1 MVKYRVKFIYEE
13 GMLMISIMR
22 HFTKRDWIATAG
34 AVVLIAVSVWLE
46 LLMPDYMKDITE
58 LLILPGSEIP
68 EILWA
73 GGKMLL
79 CALASLLVSVL
90 VTVISGF
97 LAANYSFTV
106 RGKLY
111 DAVESF
117 SMAEINRFSTASLIT
132 RSTNDI
138 TQVQTIIVFGLFVIV
153 RAPLMAVLAITKI
166 ADKSAEWTI
175 SAGVAV
181 VLVIIVLGIC
191 FLFAHPLFQRIQTLT
206 DNINRITR
214 ENLTGL
220 RVVRA
225 YNAEDYQKNKF
236 DKANVDITRNNM
248 KAHRIMSIMLP
259 SMLLI
264 MNGLSLIVYW
274 IGAYLID
281 GAPLMDKAELF
292 LDMTVFSQYALMVIM
307 AFMMLNMIFIM
318 GPRSLVAAK
327 RINEVIDT
335 KSSVTDGFGVD
346 HTDKVGEIE
355 FKNVSFRYPDAA
367 DDVLENIS
375 FTAKQGETVA
385 IIGSTGCGKSTMI
398 NLIPRFY
405 DATEG
410 EVLVD
415 GVNVKEYTLE
425 QLHNKIGYVPQ
436 RAVLFSGTVNT
447 NVAMG
452 SNGTDGYTQEDVA
465 HALDIAQARSIVE
478 NYPEGY
484 EHPVAQ
490 DGSNLSGGQKQRICI
505 ARAVCRKPEILIFDD
520 SFSALDYK
528 TDSTL
533 RKALKEQTKGT
544 TNIIVAQRI
553 GTIKDADQIIVL
565 DEGKIAAIGKHKELL
580 KTCEIYHE
588 IGLSQLGEEELNNV

>member
-1 MVKYRVKFIYEE
+1 MK
-13 GMLMISIMR
+13 SIMR
-22 HFTKRDWIATAG
+22 HFTKRDWFATAG
-34 AVVLIAVSVWLE
+34 AVVLIALSVWLE

-58 LLILPGSEIP
+58 LLITPNSSIGDL
-68 EILWA
+68 LWA

-79 CALASLLVSVL
+79 CALASLIVSVL
-90 VTVISGF
+90 VTIISGF
-97 LAANYSFTV
+97 LAANYSFNV
-106 RGKLY
+106 RAKLY

-166 ADKSAEWTI
+166 ADKSSEWTI
-175 SAGVAV
+175 SAAIAV
-181 VLVIIVLGIC
+181 GLVILILGFC
-191 FLFAHPLFQRIQTLT
+191 FIFAHPLFKRIQLLT

-225 YNAEDYQKNKF
+225 YNAEQYQKDKF
-236 DKANVDITRNNM
+236 EQANTDITQNNM
-248 KAHRIMSIMLP
+248 KAHRIMSIMMP
-259 SMLLI
+259 SMMLI

-274 IGAYLID
+274 IGAFLID
-281 GAPLMDKAELF
+281 GAPLQDKGPLF

-318 GPRSLVAAK
+318 GPRSLIAAK

-335 KSSVTDGFGVD
+335 KSSVADGKGVE
-346 HTDKVGEIE
+346 HTDLEGEIE
-355 FKNVSFRYPDAA
+355 FKNVSFKYPDAA
-367 DDVLENIS
+367 DYVLENIS
-375 FTAKQGETVA
+375 FVAKKGETVA

-415 GVNVKEYTLE
+415 GVNVKDYTLE

-436 RAVLFSGTVNT
+436 RAVLFAGTINT

-452 SNGTDGYTQEDVA
+452 DNGSEGYTQEDVA
-465 HALDIAQARSIVE
+465 RAVEIAQAKDVIE

-490 DGSNLSGGQKQRICI
+490 GGSNLSGGQKQRVCI
-505 ARAVCRKPEILIFDD
+505 ARAICRDPEILIFDD

-528 TDSTL
+528 TDRQL
-533 RKALKEQTKGT
+533 RNELKKQTAGT

-553 GTIKDADQIIVL
+553 GTIKDADRIIVL
-565 DEGKIAAIGKHKELL
+565 DEGKIVGIGKHKELL
-580 KTCEIYHE
+580 KTCPVYHE

>member
-1 MVKYRVKFIYEE
+1 
-13 GMLMISIMR
+13 MLMKSIMR
-22 HFTKRDWIATAG
+22 HFTKRDWLATAG
-34 AVVLIAVSVWLE
+34 AVILIALSVWLE
-46 LLMPDYMKDITE
+46 LLMPDYMKEITQ
-58 LLILPGSEIP
+58 LLITPGSTIP

-90 VTVISGF
+90 VTIVSGF
-97 LAANYSFTV
+97 LAANYSYTV

-153 RAPLMAVLAITKI
+153 RAPLMAVLAVTKI

-181 VLVIIVLGIC
+181 LLVTVVLGFC
-191 FLFAHPLFQRIQTLT
+191 FLFAHPLFRRIQSLT

-225 YNAEDYQKNKF
+225 YNAENYQKNKF
-236 DKANVDITRNNM
+236 EQANQDITQNNM

-281 GAPLMDKAELF
+281 GAPLADKAELF

-318 GPRSLVAAK
+318 GPRSLIAAK

-335 KSSVTDGFGVD
+335 ESSVEDGKGVD

-355 FKNVSFRYPDAA
+355 FRSVSFKYPDAA
-367 DDVLENIS
+367 DYVLRDIS
-375 FTAKQGETVA
+375 FTAKKGETVA
-385 IIGSTGCGKSTMI
+385 IIGATGCGKSTMI

-415 GVNVKEYTLE
+415 GVNVREYTLE
-425 QLHNKIGYVPQ
+425 QLHNKLGYIPQ
-436 RAVLFSGTVNT
+436 RAVLFSGTINT

-452 SNGTDGYTQEDVA
+452 SNGTEGYTQEDVA
-465 HALDIAQARSIVE
+465 RAVDIAQAKEYVE

-490 DGSNLSGGQKQRICI
+490 GGSNLSGGQKQRLCI
-505 ARAVCRKPEILIFDD
+505 ARAVCRRPEILIFDD

-528 TDSTL
+528 TDREL
-533 RKALKEQTKGT
+533 RHSLKKETAGT

-553 GTIKDADQIIVL
+553 GTIKDADKIIVL
-565 DEGKIAAIGKHKELL
+565 DEGRIAAIGKHKELL
-580 KTCEIYHE
+580 KTCRIYHE

>member
-1 MVKYRVKFIYEE
+1 MK
-13 GMLMISIMR
+13 SIMR
-22 HFTKRDWIATAG
+22 HFTKRDWFATAG
-34 AVVLIAVSVWLE
+34 AVVLIALSVWLE

-58 LLILPGSEIP
+58 LLITPNSSIGDL
-68 EILWA
+68 LWA

-79 CALASLLVSVL
+79 CALASLIVSVL
-90 VTVISGF
+90 VTIISGF
-97 LAANYSFTV
+97 LAANYSFNV
-106 RGKLY
+106 RAKLY
-111 DAVESF
+111 NAVEGF

-166 ADKSAEWTI
+166 ADKSSEWTI
-175 SAGVAV
+175 SAAIAV
-181 VLVIIVLGIC
+181 GLVILILGFC
-191 FLFAHPLFQRIQTLT
+191 FIFAHPLFKRIQLLT

-225 YNAEDYQKNKF
+225 YNAEQYQKDKF
-236 DKANVDITRNNM
+236 EQANTDITQNNM
-248 KAHRIMSIMLP
+248 KAHRIMSIMMP

-281 GAPLMDKAELF
+281 GAPLQDKGPLF

-318 GPRSLVAAK
+318 GPRSLIAAK

-335 KSSVTDGFGVD
+335 KSSVADGKGVE
-346 HTDKVGEIE
+346 HTDLEGEIE
-355 FKNVSFRYPDAA
+355 FKNVSFKYPDAA
-367 DDVLENIS
+367 DYVLENIS
-375 FTAKQGETVA
+375 FVAKKGETVA

-415 GVNVKEYTLE
+415 GVNVKDYTLE

-436 RAVLFSGTVNT
+436 RAVLFAGTINT

-452 SNGTDGYTQEDVA
+452 DNGSEGYTQEDVA
-465 HALDIAQARSIVE
+465 RAVEIAQAKDVIE

-490 DGSNLSGGQKQRICI
+490 GGSNLSGGQKQRVCI
-505 ARAVCRKPEILIFDD
+505 ARAICRDAEILIFDD

-528 TDSTL
+528 TDRQL
-533 RKALKEQTKGT
+533 RSELKKQTAGT

-553 GTIKDADQIIVL
+553 GTIKDADRIIVL
-565 DEGKIAAIGKHKELL
+565 DEGRIVGIGKHKELL
-580 KTCEIYHE
+580 KTCPVYHE
-588 IGLSQLGEEELNNV
+588 IGLSQLGEEELSNV

>member
-1 MVKYRVKFIYEE
+1 
-13 GMLMISIMR
+13 MISIMR
-22 HFTKRDWIATAG
+22 HFTKRDWFAVAG
-34 AVVLIAVSVWLE
+34 AVVLIGLSVWLE
-46 LLMPDYMKDITE
+46 LLMPDYMKDVTA
-58 LLILPGSEIP
+58 LLIIPGSEITD
-68 EILWA
+68 ILWA
-73 GGKMLL
+73 GSKMLL

-90 VTVISGF
+90 VVIVTGF
-97 LAANYSFTV
+97 LAANYSFNV
-106 RGKLY
+106 RAKLY
-111 DAVESF
+111 DAVEGF
-117 SMAEINRFSTASLIT
+117 SMAEINKFSTASLIT

-138 TQVQTIIVFGLFVIV
+138 TQVQTIIVFGLMMIV
-153 RAPLMAVLAITKI
+153 RAPLMAVFAITKI
-166 ADKSAEWTI
+166 YDKSAAWTI

-181 VLVIIVLGIC
+181 VIVMIVLAVC

-225 YNAEDYQKNKF
+225 YNAEDFQKTKF
-236 DKANVDITRNNM
+236 EKANDDITNNNM
-248 KAHRIMSIMLP
+248 KAHRIMAIMMP
-259 SMLLI
+259 TMMLV

-281 GAPLMDKAELF
+281 DAPLMGKAELF

-335 KSSVTDGFGVD
+335 PSSIADGKGVE
-346 HTDKVGEIE
+346 HTELTGEVE
-355 FKNVSFRYPDAA
+355 FRNVSFKYPDAA
-367 DDVLENIS
+367 DYALENIS
-375 FTAKQGETVA
+375 FTAKKGETVA
-385 IIGSTGCGKSTMI
+385 IIGSTGCGKSTLI

-415 GVNVKEYTLE
+415 GVNVREYTLE
-425 QLHNKIGYVPQ
+425 QLHNKLGYIPQ
-436 RAVLFSGTVNT
+436 RAVLLSGTINT

-452 SNGTDGYTQEDVA
+452 TNGTEGYTQEDVERA
-465 HALDIAQARSIVE
+465 VAIAQAKDVIE

-490 DGSNLSGGQKQRICI
+490 GGSNLSGGQKQRVCI
-505 ARAVCRKPEILIFDD
+505 ARAVCRDPEILIFDD

-528 TDSTL
+528 TDRAL
-533 RKALKEQTKGT
+533 REALRRETAGT

-553 GTIKDADQIIVL
+553 GTIKDADKIIVL
-565 DEGKIAAIGKHKELL
+565 NDGKIVGMGKHKELL

>member
-1 MVKYRVKFIYEE
+1 
-13 GMLMISIMR
+13 MISIMR
-22 HFTKRDWIATAG
+22 HFTKRDWFAVAG
-34 AVVLIAVSVWLE
+34 AVVLIGLSVWLE
-46 LLMPDYMKDITE
+46 LLMPDYMKDVTA
-58 LLILPGSEIP
+58 LLIIPGSEITD
-68 EILWA
+68 ILWA
-73 GGKMLL
+73 GSKMLL

-90 VTVISGF
+90 VVIVTGF
-97 LAANYSFTV
+97 LAANYSFNV
-106 RGKLY
+106 RAKLY
-111 DAVESF
+111 DAVEGF
-117 SMAEINRFSTASLIT
+117 SMAEINKFSTASLIT

-138 TQVQTIIVFGLFVIV
+138 TQVQTIIVFGLMMIV
-153 RAPLMAVLAITKI
+153 RAPLMAVFAITKI
-166 ADKSAEWTI
+166 YDKSAAWTI

-181 VLVIIVLGIC
+181 VIVMIVLAVC

-225 YNAEDYQKNKF
+225 YNAEDFQKTKF
-236 DKANVDITRNNM
+236 EKANDDITNNNM
-248 KAHRIMSIMLP
+248 NAHRIMAIMMP
-259 SMLLI
+259 TMMLV

-274 IGAYLID
+274 IGAYLIED
-281 GAPLMDKAELF
+281 APLMGKAELF

-335 KSSVTDGFGVD
+335 PSSIADGKGVE
-346 HTDKVGEIE
+346 HTDLTGEVE
-355 FKNVSFRYPDAA
+355 FRNVSFKYPDAA
-367 DDVLENIS
+367 DYALENIS
-375 FTAKQGETVA
+375 FTAKKGETVA
-385 IIGSTGCGKSTMI
+385 IIGSTGCGKSTLI

-415 GVNVKEYTLE
+415 GVNVREYTLE
-425 QLHNKIGYVPQ
+425 QLHNKLGYIPQ
-436 RAVLFSGTVNT
+436 RAVLLSGTINT

-452 SNGTDGYTQEDVA
+452 SNGTEGYTQEDVERA
-465 HALDIAQARSIVE
+465 VAIAQAKDVIE

-490 DGSNLSGGQKQRICI
+490 GGSNLSGGQKQRVCI
-505 ARAVCRKPEILIFDD
+505 ARAVCRDPEILIFDD

-528 TDSTL
+528 TDRAL
-533 RKALKEQTKGT
+533 REALKRETAGT

-553 GTIKDADQIIVL
+553 GTIKDADKIIVL
-565 DEGKIAAIGKHKELL
+565 NDGKIVGMGKHKELL

>member
-1 MVKYRVKFIYEE
+1 
-13 GMLMISIMR
+13 MIAIMR
-22 HFTKRDWIATAG
+22 HFTKRDWFATAG
-34 AVVLIAVSVWLE
+34 AVLLIALSVYLE

-58 LLILPGSEIP
+58 LLVIPGSEIP

-73 GGKMLL
+73 GAKMLS
-79 CALASLLVSVL
+79 CALPSLIVSVL

-97 LAANYSFTV
+97 LAADYSYNV
-106 RGKLY
+106 RAKLY

-153 RAPLMAVLAITKI
+153 RAPLMAILAVTKI

-191 FLFAHPLFQRIQTLT
+191 FLFAHPLFKRIQTLT

-214 ENLTGL
+214 ENLTGI

-236 DKANVDITRNNM
+236 ESANADITNNNM
-248 KAHRIMSIMLP
+248 KAHRIMSIMMP
-259 SMLLI
+259 SMMLI

-281 GAPLMDKAELF
+281 GAPLMGKAELF

-318 GPRSLVAAK
+318 GPRSLVAAH

-335 KSSVTDGFGVD
+335 RSSISDGKGVE
-346 HTDKVGEIE
+346 HTDKEGEIE
-355 FKNVSFRYPDAA
+355 FRNVSFKYPDAA
-367 DDVLENIS
+367 DYVLKDIS
-375 FTAKQGETVA
+375 FTAHKGETVA
-385 IIGSTGCGKSTMI
+385 IIGSTGCGKSTLI

-415 GVNVKEYTLE
+415 GVNVKDYTLE
-425 QLHNKIGYVPQ
+425 QLHNKLGYIPQ

-452 SNGTDGYTQEDVA
+452 SNGTEGYTQEDVTRA
-465 HALDIAQARSIVE
+465 VEIAQAKDVVE

-490 DGSNLSGGQKQRICI
+490 GGSNLSGGQKQRLCI
-505 ARAVCRKPEILIFDD
+505 ARAVCRNPEVLIFDD

-528 TDSTL
+528 TDRILRETL
-533 RKALKEQTKGT
+533 KKETAGT

-588 IGLSQLGEEELNNV
+588 IGLSQLGEEELNYD

>member
-1 MVKYRVKFIYEE
+1 MK
-13 GMLMISIMR
+13 SIMR
-22 HFTKRDWIATAG
+22 HFTKRDWFATAG
-34 AVVLIAVSVWLE
+34 AVVLIALSVWLE
-46 LLMPDYMKDITE
+46 LLMPDYMKEITE
-58 LLILPGSEIP
+58 LLITPNSSIGDL
-68 EILWA
+68 LWA

-79 CALASLLVSVL
+79 CALASLIVSVL
-90 VTVISGF
+90 VTIISGF
-97 LAANYSFTV
+97 LAANYSFNV
-106 RGKLY
+106 RAKLY

-166 ADKSAEWTI
+166 ADKSSEWTI
-175 SAGVAV
+175 SAAIAV
-181 VLVIIVLGIC
+181 GLVILILGFC
-191 FLFAHPLFQRIQTLT
+191 FIFAHPLFKRIQLLT

-225 YNAEDYQKNKF
+225 YNAEQYQKDKF
-236 DKANVDITRNNM
+236 EQANTDITQNNM
-248 KAHRIMSIMLP
+248 KAHRIMSIMMP
-259 SMLLI
+259 SMMLI

-274 IGAYLID
+274 IGAFLID
-281 GAPLMDKAELF
+281 GAPLQDKGPLF

-318 GPRSLVAAK
+318 GPRSLIAAK

-335 KSSVTDGFGVD
+335 KSSVADGKGVE
-346 HTDKVGEIE
+346 HTDLEGEIE
-355 FKNVSFRYPDAA
+355 FKNVSFKYPDAA
-367 DDVLENIS
+367 DYVLENIS
-375 FTAKQGETVA
+375 FVAKKGETVA

-415 GVNVKEYTLE
+415 GVNVKDYTLE

-436 RAVLFSGTVNT
+436 RAVLFAGTINT

-452 SNGTDGYTQEDVA
+452 DNGSEGYTQEDVA
-465 HALDIAQARSIVE
+465 RAVEIAQAKDVIE

-490 DGSNLSGGQKQRICI
+490 GGSNLSGGQKQRVCI
-505 ARAVCRKPEILIFDD
+505 ARAICRDPEILIFDD

-528 TDSTL
+528 TDRQL
-533 RKALKEQTKGT
+533 RNELKKQTAGT

-553 GTIKDADQIIVL
+553 GTIKDADRIIVL
-565 DEGKIAAIGKHKELL
+565 DEGKIVGIGKHKELL
-580 KTCEIYHE
+580 KTCPVYHE
-588 IGLSQLGEEELNNV
+588 IGLSQRGEEELNNV

>member
-1 MVKYRVKFIYEE
+1 MK
-13 GMLMISIMR
+13 SIMR
-22 HFTKRDWIATAG
+22 HFTKLDWLATAG
-34 AVVLIAVSVWLE
+34 AVVLIALSVWLE
-46 LLMPDYMKDITE
+46 LLMPAYMKDITE
-58 LLILPGSEIP
+58 LLIVPGSRISDL
-68 EILWA
+68 LWA

-79 CALASLLVSVL
+79 CALASLIVSVL

-97 LAANYSFTV
+97 LAANYSFNV
-106 RGKLY
+106 RAKLY
-111 DAVESF
+111 DAVEGF

-138 TQVQTIIVFGLFVIV
+138 TQVQTIIVFGLMVIV
-153 RAPLMAVLAITKI
+153 RAPLMAVMAITQI

-181 VLVIIVLGIC
+181 VLVIIVLAIC

-214 ENLTGL
+214 ENLTGI

-225 YNAEDYQKNKF
+225 YNAESYQKSKF
-236 DKANVDITRNNM
+236 EQANDEITNNNM
-248 KAHRIMSIMLP
+248 KAHRIMSLMMP
-259 SMLLI
+259 SMMLI

-281 GAPLMDKAELF
+281 GAPLEGKAELF

-335 KSSVTDGFGVD
+335 KSSITDGKGVD
-346 HTDKVGEIE
+346 HTDQVGEIE
-355 FKNVSFRYPDAA
+355 FRGVSFKYPGAA
-367 DDVLENIS
+367 DYVLKDIS
-375 FTAKQGETVA
+375 FKAKKGETVA

-425 QLHNKIGYVPQ
+425 QLHNKLGYVPQ
-436 RAVLFSGTVNT
+436 RAVLFSGTINT

-452 SNGTDGYTQEDVA
+452 SNGTEGYTQEDVA
-465 HALDIAQARSIVE
+465 RAVEIAQAKDVVE

-490 DGSNLSGGQKQRICI
+490 DGSNLSGGQKQRVCI
-505 ARAVCRKPEILIFDD
+505 ARAICRDPEILIFDD

-528 TDSTL
+528 TDRALRDTL
-533 RKALKEQTKGT
+533 KKETAGT

-565 DEGKIAAIGKHKELL
+565 DEGRIAAIGKHKELL
-580 KTCEIYHE
+580 KTCKIYHE

>member
-1 MVKYRVKFIYEE
+1 MK
-13 GMLMISIMR
+13 SIMR
-22 HFTKRDWIATAG
+22 HFTKRDWFATAG
-34 AVVLIAVSVWLE
+34 AVVLIALSVWLE
-46 LLMPDYMKDITE
+46 LLMPDYMKEITE
-58 LLILPGSEIP
+58 LLITPNSSIGDL
-68 EILWA
+68 LWA

-79 CALASLLVSVL
+79 CALASLIVSVL
-90 VTVISGF
+90 VTIISGF
-97 LAANYSFTV
+97 LAANYSFNV
-106 RGKLY
+106 RAKLY

-166 ADKSAEWTI
+166 ADKSSEWTI
-175 SAGVAV
+175 SAAIAV
-181 VLVIIVLGIC
+181 GLVILILGFC
-191 FLFAHPLFQRIQTLT
+191 FIFAHPLFKRIQLLT

-225 YNAEDYQKNKF
+225 YNAEQYQKDKF
-236 DKANVDITRNNM
+236 EQANTDITQNNM
-248 KAHRIMSIMLP
+248 KAHRIMSIMMP
-259 SMLLI
+259 SMMLI

-274 IGAYLID
+274 IGAFLID
-281 GAPLMDKAELF
+281 GAPLQDKGPLF
-292 LDMTVFSQYALMVIM
+292 LDMTVFSQYALVVIM

-318 GPRSLVAAK
+318 GPRSLIAAK

-335 KSSVTDGFGVD
+335 KSSVADGKGVE
-346 HTDKVGEIE
+346 HTDLEGEIE
-355 FKNVSFRYPDAA
+355 FKNVSFKYPDAA
-367 DDVLENIS
+367 DYVLENIS
-375 FTAKQGETVA
+375 FVAKKGETVA

-415 GVNVKEYTLE
+415 GVNVKDYTLE

-436 RAVLFSGTVNT
+436 RAVLFAGTINT

-452 SNGTDGYTQEDVA
+452 DNGSEGYTQEDVA
-465 HALDIAQARSIVE
+465 RAVEIAQAKDVIE

-490 DGSNLSGGQKQRICI
+490 GGSNLSGGQKQRVCI
-505 ARAVCRKPEILIFDD
+505 ARAICRDPEILIFDD

-528 TDSTL
+528 TDRQL
-533 RKALKEQTKGT
+533 RNELKKQTAGT

-553 GTIKDADQIIVL
+553 GTIKDADRIIVL
-565 DEGKIAAIGKHKELL
+565 DEGKIVGIGKHKELL
-580 KTCEIYHE
+580 KTCPVYHE

>member
-1 MVKYRVKFIYEE
+1 MK
-13 GMLMISIMR
+13 SIMR
-22 HFTKRDWIATAG
+22 HFTKRDWFATAG
-34 AVVLIAVSVWLE
+34 AVVLIALSVWLE

-58 LLILPGSEIP
+58 LLITPNSSIGDL
-68 EILWA
+68 LWA

-79 CALASLLVSVL
+79 CALASLIVSVL
-90 VTVISGF
+90 VTIISGF
-97 LAANYSFTV
+97 LAANYSFNV
-106 RGKLY
+106 RAKLY
-111 DAVESF
+111 DAVEGF

-138 TQVQTIIVFGLFVIV
+138 TQVQTIIVFGLFVII

-166 ADKSAEWTI
+166 ADKSSEWTI
-175 SAGVAV
+175 SAAIAV
-181 VLVIIVLGIC
+181 GLVILILGFC
-191 FLFAHPLFQRIQTLT
+191 FIFAHPLFKRIQLLT

-225 YNAEDYQKNKF
+225 YNAEQYQKDKF
-236 DKANVDITRNNM
+236 EQANTDITQNNM
-248 KAHRIMSIMLP
+248 KAHRIMSIMMP
-259 SMLLI
+259 SMMLI

-281 GAPLMDKAELF
+281 GAPLQDKGPLF

-318 GPRSLVAAK
+318 GPRSLIAAK

-335 KSSVTDGFGVD
+335 KSSVADGKGVE
-346 HTDKVGEIE
+346 HTDLEGEIE
-355 FKNVSFRYPDAA
+355 FKNVSFKYPDAA
-367 DDVLENIS
+367 DYVLENIS
-375 FTAKQGETVA
+375 FSAKKGETVA

-415 GVNVKEYTLE
+415 GVNVKDYTLE

-436 RAVLFSGTVNT
+436 RAVLFAGTINT

-452 SNGTDGYTQEDVA
+452 DNGSEGYTQEDVA
-465 HALDIAQARSIVE
+465 RAVEIAQAKDVIE

-490 DGSNLSGGQKQRICI
+490 GGSNLSGGQKQRVCI
-505 ARAVCRKPEILIFDD
+505 ARAICRDPEILIFDD

-528 TDSTL
+528 TDRQL
-533 RKALKEQTKGT
+533 RNELKKQTAGT

-553 GTIKDADQIIVL
+553 GTIKDADRIIVL
-565 DEGKIAAIGKHKELL
+565 DEGKIVGIGKHKELL
-580 KTCEIYHE
+580 KTCPVYHE

>member
-1 MVKYRVKFIYEE
+1 MK
-13 GMLMISIMR
+13 SILR
-22 HFTKRDWIATAG
+22 HFTKRGWLAVVG
-34 AVVLIAVSVWLE
+34 AVVLIGLSVWLE
-46 LLMPDYMKDITE
+46 LLMPDYTKEITS
-58 LLILPGSEIP
+58 LLIIPGSSIGDL
-68 EILWA
+68 LWA
-73 GGKMLL
+73 GAKMLL

-90 VTVISGF
+90 VVALTGY
-97 LAANYSFTV
+97 LAADYSYNV
-106 RGKLY
+106 RAKLY
-111 DAVESF
+111 DAVEGF

-138 TQVQTIIVFGLFVIV
+138 TQVQTIIVFGLMMIV
-153 RAPLMAVLAITKI
+153 RAPLMAGLAITKI
-166 ADKSAEWTI
+166 TDKSAEWTF
-175 SAGVAV
+175 SAAIAV
-181 VLVIIVLGIC
+181 VIVIIVLGVC

-225 YNAEDYQKNKF
+225 YNAESYQKNKF
-236 DKANVDITRNNM
+236 ESANADITNNNM
-248 KAHRIMSIMLP
+248 KAHRIMSIMMP
-259 SMLLI
+259 SMMLV

-274 IGAYLID
+274 IGAYLIE
-281 GAPLMDKAELF
+281 GAPLAGKAGLF

-318 GPRSLVAAK
+318 GPRSMVAAK

-335 KSSVTDGFGVD
+335 PSSISDGKGVE
-346 HTDKVGEIE
+346 HTDTEGEIE
-355 FKNVSFRYPDAA
+355 FRNVSFRYPDAS
-367 DDVLENIS
+367 DDVLKDIS
-375 FTAKQGETVA
+375 FKAKKGETVA
-385 IIGSTGCGKSTMI
+385 IIGSTGCGKSTLI

-405 DATEG
+405 DATGG

-415 GVNVKEYTLE
+415 GVDVREYTLE

-436 RAVLFSGTVNT
+436 RAVLFAGTINT

-452 SNGTDGYTQEDVA
+452 DNGTAGYTQEDVA
-465 HALDIAQARSIVE
+465 RAVRIAQAKDVVE

-490 DGSNLSGGQKQRICI
+490 GGSNLSGGQKQRICI
-505 ARAVCRKPEILIFDD
+505 ARAVCRNPEILIFDD

-528 TDSTL
+528 TDRVLRETL
-533 RKALKEQTKGT
+533 KKETAGT

-565 DEGKIAAIGKHKELL
+565 DEGRIAGIGKHKDLL
-580 KTCEIYHE
+580 DNCTIYREIA
-588 IGLSQLGEEELNNV
+588 LSQLGEEELKNV

>member
-1 MVKYRVKFIYEE
+1 MK
-13 GMLMISIMR
+13 SIMR
-22 HFTKRDWIATAG
+22 HFTKRDWGAVAG
-34 AVVLIAVSVWLE
+34 AVVLIALSVWLE
-46 LLMPDYMKDITE
+46 LLMPDYMKDVTA
-58 LLILPGSEIP
+58 LLITPGSSIGEL
-68 EILWA
+68 LWA
-73 GGKMLL
+73 GSKMLL
-79 CALASLLVSVL
+79 CALASLVVSIL
-90 VTVISGF
+90 VTIISGF
-97 LAANYSFTV
+97 LAANYSYNV
-106 RGKLY
+106 REKLY
-111 DAVESF
+111 DAVEGF

-153 RAPLMAVLAITKI
+153 RAPLMAVLAILKI
-166 ADKSAEWTI
+166 ADHSTEWTF

-181 VLVIIVLGIC
+181 VLVIIVLGVC
-191 FLFAHPLFQRIQTLT
+191 FIFAHPLFRRIQMLT

-214 ENLTGL
+214 ENLTGI

-225 YNAEDYQKNKF
+225 YNAEDYQKKKF
-236 DKANVDITRNNM
+236 EKANYDLTSNNM

-281 GAPLMDKAELF
+281 GAPLAEKGQLF
-292 LDMTVFSQYALMVIM
+292 VDMTVFSQYALMVIM

-318 GPRSLVAAK
+318 GPRSLVAAR

-335 KSSVTDGFGVD
+335 KSSVTDGKGVE
-346 HTDKVGEIE
+346 HTDVEGEIE
-355 FKNVSFRYPDAA
+355 FRNVCFKYPDAA
-367 DDVLENIS
+367 DYVLKDIS
-375 FTAKQGETVA
+375 FTAKKGETVA

-415 GVNVKEYTLE
+415 GVNVREYTLE

-436 RAVLFSGTVNT
+436 RAVLLAGTINT

-452 SNGTDGYTQEDVA
+452 DNGSEGYTQEDVA
-465 HALDIAQARSIVE
+465 RAIEIAQAKDYVE
-478 NYPEGY
+478 QYPEGY

-490 DGSNLSGGQKQRICI
+490 GGSNLSGGQKQRVCI
-505 ARAVCRKPEILIFDD
+505 ARAICRDPEILIFDD

-528 TDSTL
+528 TDREL
-533 RKALKEQTKGT
+533 RRSLKENTAGV

-553 GTIKDADQIIVL
+553 GTIKDADKIIVL

-580 KTCEIYHE
+580 RTCQIYHE

>member
-1 MVKYRVKFIYEE
+1 
-13 GMLMISIMR
+13 MISIMR
-22 HFTKRDWIATAG
+22 HFTKRDWFAVAG
-34 AVVLIAVSVWLE
+34 AVVLIGLSVWLE
-46 LLMPDYMKDITE
+46 LLMPDYMKDVTA
-58 LLILPGSEIP
+58 LLIIPGSEITD
-68 EILWA
+68 ILWA
-73 GGKMLL
+73 GSKMLL

-90 VTVISGF
+90 VVIVTGF
-97 LAANYSFTV
+97 LAANYSFNV
-106 RGKLY
+106 RAKLY
-111 DAVESF
+111 DAVEGF
-117 SMAEINRFSTASLIT
+117 SMAEINKFSTASLIT

-138 TQVQTIIVFGLFVIV
+138 TQVQTIIVFGLMMIV
-153 RAPLMAVLAITKI
+153 RAPLMAVFAITKI
-166 ADKSAEWTI
+166 YDKSAAWTI

-181 VLVIIVLGIC
+181 VIVMIVLAVC

-225 YNAEDYQKNKF
+225 YNAEDFQKTKF
-236 DKANVDITRNNM
+236 EKANDDITNNNM
-248 KAHRIMSIMLP
+248 KAHRIMAIMMP
-259 SMLLI
+259 TMMLV

-281 GAPLMDKAELF
+281 DAPLMGKAELF

-335 KSSVTDGFGVD
+335 PSSIADGKGVE
-346 HTDKVGEIE
+346 HTELTGEVE
-355 FKNVSFRYPDAA
+355 FRNVSFKYPDAA
-367 DDVLENIS
+367 DYALENIS
-375 FTAKQGETVA
+375 FTAKKGETVA
-385 IIGSTGCGKSTMI
+385 IIGSTGCGKSTLI

-410 EVLVD
+410 EGLVD
-415 GVNVKEYTLE
+415 GVNVREYTLE
-425 QLHNKIGYVPQ
+425 QLHNKLGYIPQ
-436 RAVLFSGTVNT
+436 RAVLLSGTINT

-452 SNGTDGYTQEDVA
+452 SNGTEGYTQEDVERA
-465 HALDIAQARSIVE
+465 VAIAQAKDVIE

-490 DGSNLSGGQKQRICI
+490 GGSKLSGGQKQRVCI
-505 ARAVCRKPEILIFDD
+505 ARAVCRDPEILIFDD

-528 TDSTL
+528 TDRAL
-533 RKALKEQTKGT
+533 REALKRETAGT

-553 GTIKDADQIIVL
+553 GTIKDADKIIVL
-565 DEGKIAAIGKHKELL
+565 NDGKIVGMGKHKELL

>member
-1 MVKYRVKFIYEE
+1 
-13 GMLMISIMR
+13 MISIMR
-22 HFTKRDWIATAG
+22 HFTKRDWFAVAS
-34 AVVLIAVSVWLE
+34 AVVLIGLSVWLE
-46 LLMPDYMKDITE
+46 LLMPDYMKDVTA
-58 LLILPGSEIP
+58 LLIIPGSEITD
-68 EILWA
+68 ILWA
-73 GGKMLL
+73 GSKMLL

-90 VTVISGF
+90 VVIVTGF
-97 LAANYSFTV
+97 LAANYSFNV
-106 RGKLY
+106 RAKLY
-111 DAVESF
+111 DAVEGF
-117 SMAEINRFSTASLIT
+117 SMAEINKFSTASLIT

-138 TQVQTIIVFGLFVIV
+138 TQVQTIIVFGLMMIV
-153 RAPLMAVLAITKI
+153 RAPLMAVFAITKI
-166 ADKSAEWTI
+166 YDKSAAWTI

-181 VLVIIVLGIC
+181 VIVMIVLAVC

-225 YNAEDYQKNKF
+225 YNAEDFQKTKF
-236 DKANVDITRNNM
+236 EKANDDITNNNM
-248 KAHRIMSIMLP
+248 KAHRIMAIMMP
-259 SMLLI
+259 TMMLV

-274 IGAYLID
+274 IGAYLIED
-281 GAPLMDKAELF
+281 APLMGKAELF

-335 KSSVTDGFGVD
+335 PSSIADGKGVE
-346 HTDKVGEIE
+346 HTELTGEVE
-355 FKNVSFRYPDAA
+355 FRNVSFKYPDAA
-367 DDVLENIS
+367 DYSLENIS
-375 FTAKQGETVA
+375 FTAKKGETVA
-385 IIGSTGCGKSTMI
+385 IIGSTGCGKSTLI

-415 GVNVKEYTLE
+415 GVNVREYTLE
-425 QLHNKIGYVPQ
+425 QLHNKLGYIPQ
-436 RAVLFSGTVNT
+436 RAVLLSGTINT

-452 SNGTDGYTQEDVA
+452 TNGTEGYTQEDVERA
-465 HALDIAQARSIVE
+465 VAIAQAKDVIE

-490 DGSNLSGGQKQRICI
+490 GGSNLSGGQKQRVCI
-505 ARAVCRKPEILIFDD
+505 ARAVCRDPEILIFDD

-528 TDSTL
+528 TDRAL
-533 RKALKEQTKGT
+533 REALKRETAGT

-553 GTIKDADQIIVL
+553 GTIKDADKIIVL
-565 DEGKIAAIGKHKELL
+565 NDGKIVGMGKHKELL

>member
-1 MVKYRVKFIYEE
+1 MK
-13 GMLMISIMR
+13 SILR
-22 HFTKRDWIATAG
+22 HFTPRGWLATVG
-34 AVVLIAVSVWLE
+34 AVVLIGLSVWLE
-46 LLMPDYMKDITE
+46 LLMPDYTKEITS
-58 LLILPGSEIP
+58 LLILPGSSIGDL
-68 EILWA
+68 LWA

-90 VTVISGF
+90 VVALTGY
-97 LAANYSFTV
+97 LAADYSFNV
-106 RGKLY
+106 RAKLY

-138 TQVQTIIVFGLFVIV
+138 TQVQTIIVFGLMMIV
-153 RAPLMAVLAITKI
+153 RAPLMAGLAITKI
-166 ADKSAEWTI
+166 TDKSAEWTF
-175 SAGVAV
+175 SAAIAV
-181 VLVIIVLGIC
+181 VIVIVVLGVC
-191 FLFAHPLFQRIQTLT
+191 FIFAHPLFQRIQTLT

-225 YNAEDYQKNKF
+225 YNAETYQKNKF
-236 DKANVDITRNNM
+236 ESANADITNNNM
-248 KAHRIMSIMLP
+248 KAHRIMSIMMP
-259 SMLLI
+259 SMMLV

-274 IGAYLID
+274 IGAYLIE
-281 GAPLMDKAELF
+281 GAPLAGKAGLF

-318 GPRSLVAAK
+318 GPRSMVAAK

-335 KSSVTDGFGVD
+335 PSSISDGKGVE
-346 HTDKVGEIE
+346 HTDTEGEIE
-355 FKNVSFRYPDAA
+355 FRNVSFRYPDAS
-367 DDVLENIS
+367 DDVLKEIS
-375 FTAKQGETVA
+375 FKAKKGETVA
-385 IIGSTGCGKSTMI
+385 IIGSTGCGKSTLI

-405 DATEG
+405 DATGG

-415 GVNVKEYTLE
+415 GVNIREYTLE

-436 RAVLFSGTVNT
+436 RAVLFTGTINT

-452 SNGTDGYTQEDVA
+452 DNGTAGYTQEDVA
-465 HALDIAQARSIVE
+465 RAVRIAQAKDVVE

-490 DGSNLSGGQKQRICI
+490 GGSNLSGGQKQRICI
-505 ARAVCRKPEILIFDD
+505 ARAVCRNPEILIFDD

-528 TDSTL
+528 TDRVLRETL
-533 RKALKEQTKGT
+533 KKETAGT

-565 DEGKIAAIGKHKELL
+565 DEGRIAGIGKHKDLL
-580 KTCEIYHE
+580 DNCTIYREIA
-588 IGLSQLGEEELNNV
+588 LSQLGEEELKNV